1 MISADALRLLAD
13 LGGLGV
19 LALFLVIG
27 GVLVR
32 AGIGLFR
39 DQVLPLVRNHL
50 EHMEVSYDR
59 LAASL
64 DKHADAIDNMQQVQ
78 AAQATAL
85 ETHNELTRELIERLP
100 KNRVKRL
107 LDDK

>member
-1 MISADALRLLAD
+1 MISADLLRLIAD

-19 LALFLVIG
+19 LALFLVVG
-27 GVLVR
+27 GVLIR
-32 AGIGLFR
+32 SGIGLFR

-50 EHMEVSYDR
+50 THLEDSYDR
-59 LAASL
+59 LAGSL

-78 AAQATAL
+78 AAQASAL
-85 ETHNELTRELIERLP
+85 ESHNELTRELIERLP

-107 LDDK
+107 LD

>member
-1 MISADALRLLAD
+1 MISTDLIRLLAD

-19 LALFLVIG
+19 LALFILIG
-27 GVLVR
+27 GILVR

-50 EHMEVSYDR
+50 EHMETSYDR
-59 LAASL
+59 LATSL

-78 AAQATAL
+78 SAQASAL
-85 ETHNELTRELIERLP
+85 ETHNELTRQLIERLP
-100 KNRVKRL
+100 KNHKVKRL
-107 LDDK
+107 LD